1 MNYIFYQ
8 TKTNFSNTGDALINQ
23 SLINVLRNYGKLYA
37 NCSPDIPEQFL
48 EQLGIAKSEQLRTRN
63 EFIFA
68 VYIVRTA
75 FRNLF
80 SSNKIFLF
88 SGLGHTYGGSLKKI
102 IRNIIAGVLF
112 PFYRLLNVHI
122 VRIGISIGPISK
134 GLAMT
139 EFIRGLFISKYY
151 VRDTMSLKL
160 CHNIGIGKAELC
172 PDMSWLYRIGT
183 LRNLN
188 TNSNWVIVNLRN
200 STLDEFV
207 YDDYIKM
214 LVEKCKV
221 ILHTINAAISNLSV
235 LVTYQVTCDKEFS
248 FRLYKELQN
257 DFTVSFVEKQMDLFD
272 VGHYY
277 GKAIFNISNR
287 MHSLLL
293 GYKFGALPIALL
305 DKKEHIKITAT
316 FDDNNLSELLF
327 DIHLDENEIGK
338 RINDIVVNRQ
348 RYYDK
353 LILRECERQN
363 EIVEIL
369 NEIFNENI
377 SSQPHIV
384 YSEQQCH
391 S

>member
-188 TNSNWVIVNLRN
+188 TNSIWVIVNLRN

-257 DFTVSFVEKQMDLFD
+257 DFTVSFVEKQMEENTFLLNI
-272 VGHYY
+272 GAAQRLMQALGAY
-277 GKAIFNISNR
+277 GFL
-287 MHSLLL
+287 SLKK
-293 GYKFGALPIALL
+293 G
-305 DKKEHIKITAT
+305 KKEYSQYFYPALMS
-316 FDDNNLSELLF
+316 LSECA
-327 DIHLDENEIGK
+327 HSAG
-338 RINDIVVNRQ
+338 
-348 RYYDK
+348 
-353 LILRECERQN
+353 LRCIAN
-363 EIVEIL
+363 TADACIEIL
-369 NEIFNENI
+369 SRGESRQI
-377 SSQPHIV
+377 
-384 YSEQQCH
+384 
-391 S
+391 